1 MPVPFAPALNDLLVN
16 LPSGAQTAGSNIIFS
31 TNQVTYMALDINV
44 TAFTGGT
51 GPTVVFAIDRF
62 GADGVYYNVWSLSVG
77 SPTTF
82 TFDLGP
88 GFPNSPG
95 INGTQH
101 AVFTAQ
107 GRFRWSFTGAPT
119 SVTFSASILGR

>member
-1 MPVPFAPALNDLLVN
+1 MPTPFGPLLNDILVN
-16 LPSGAQTAGSNIIFS
+16 LPSQAQTAGSNVVFS

-51 GPTVVFAIDRF
+51 GPTVVFNVDRL
-62 GADGVYYNVWSLSVG
+62 GADGVYYNIWNLSVG

-88 GFPNSPG
+88 GFALSAG

-101 AVFTAQ
+101 ALFTTQ